1 MIEMKVL
8 GSLFILI
15 IALISGI
22 GIDLYNNEVKDV
34 AEDLNQHQRSLELP
48 AMEINDDSYVVA

>member
-1 MIEMKVL
+1 MVELKVI

-34 AEDLNQHQRSLELP
+34 ADDLTKNQRSLELP